1 MRLLNV
7 KNARLQAKRSRK
19 RAGDSSQPAS
29 GRVPKRAAA
38 SKAGAK
44 ASSSDHKR
52 RKKAHEEVDAAAAD
66 ATENMLENE
75 GHENLVQ
82 PGIAP
87 AGNLYVESDAG
98 DGPPSEEEVQEDLLG
113 VVPDGGLHA
122 WYLEALAGSEASS
135 QYEPSLGEQTD
146 AEEEHAAN
154 PDAEDIIDDA
164 ALGRL
169 FLDPDSDLDVAA
181 IDSARPSSA
190 AEGVPRPSVR
200 AVPDVVGAAAA
211 DAHAADAEPSAPA
224 DRARHG
230 NREFHERRADFW
242 RDELE
247 IPHLGKL
254 RFYRHEKHIVQT

>member
-1 MRLLNV
+1 M
-7 KNARLQAKRSRK
+7 
-19 RAGDSSQPAS
+19 
-29 GRVPKRAAA
+29 
-38 SKAGAK
+38 
-44 ASSSDHKR
+44 
-52 RKKAHEEVDAAAAD
+52 
-66 ATENMLENE
+66 
-75 GHENLVQ
+75 
-82 PGIAP
+82 
-87 AGNLYVESDAG
+87 
-98 DGPPSEEEVQEDLLG
+98 QEDLLD

-254 RFYRHEKHIVQT
+254 RFYRHEKHIVAVCTNPEHRDCRMTRTLEEAPRIGKPGSKSAGQGRPLGLMVAWLRKQFDYSTQQAHLKSCKPDLESRQEARRELREMPHGEQFLGYERALRPGEPEEPEAIR